1 MKSGNIILG
10 LIIATIICAFVVGLY
25 GQQKLVPVPIEV
37 PKPGYE
43 GTPVDHSK
51 IPNLEKATSRRG
63 PFLAPAGIK
72 NVAEGKNVTSSESN
86 PLSGDLTMITD
97 GDATQ
102 WDGNFVELG
111 PGKQW
116 VQIDLS
122 APQEIYG
129 ILIWRYYQPR
139 VYFCTVVQTA
149 DDAAFT
155 KNVKTWF
162 NNDNDNKL
170 GLGAGQN
177 QNYVESNEGKLMD
190 LKGAVARY
198 VRLYSSGNNANT
210 LNHYIE
216 VAVYGRPPA

>member
-1 MKSGNIILG
+1 MKSGNMILG
-10 LIIATIICAFVVGLY
+10 FMTATIIFAFVVGIY

-43 GTPVDHSK
+43 GTPVDLSK
-51 IPNLEKATSRRG
+51 IPNVEKAASRRG
-63 PFLAPAGIK
+63 PFLAPAGVK
-72 NVAEGKNVTSSESN
+72 NVAEGKRVTSSESN
-86 PLSGDLTMITD
+86 PLSGDLSMITD

-116 VQIDLS
+116 VQIDLN

-149 DDAAFT
+149 EDEAFT

-162 NNDNDNKL
+162 NNDANNKL

-177 QNYVESNEGKLMD
+177 QNYVESNEGKLID
-190 LKGAVARY
+190 LKGVTARY
-198 VRLYSSGNNANT
+198 VRLYSAGNNTNT